1 MRIQEVC
8 RACNLTKKAVE
19 YYEGQ
24 RLVEPR
30 ILANGYRDYSA
41 EDVERLKKVA
51 VLRKLGLPAAEIRM
65 VLEDGGPKGLAR
77 ALDRK
82 ALELDV
88 LKEKQELFQALADS
102 MDWEEARLRLE
113 ALERRQT
120 ILERLLDAFPGYYGR
135 YLSLHFSLYL
145 REPIVTQEQQE
156 AFEQIVA
163 FLDGVSFEL
172 PDDLREYFDE
182 AARGFDEGFV
192 LTLSENLDRAVRNP
206 EQYLE
211 ENRETLEQYL
221 AYKQSEEFRATPAYR
236 LQEHF
241 ARFNRQSGYNEVF
254 LPAMKKLSRTYR
266 EYCEAMERANE
277 VFLERYPQGRS

>member
-41 EDVERLKKVA
+41 EDMERLKKVA

-65 VLEDGGPKGLAR
+65 VLEDGGPKGLSR

-88 LKEKQELFQALADS
+88 LKEKQELFQALTDS

-120 ILERLLDAFPGYYGR
+120 ILERLLDAFPGLLR
-135 YLSLHFSLYL
+135 QISQPALLPLSQGANCH
-145 REPIVTQEQQE
+145 P
-156 AFEQIVA
+156 
-163 FLDGVSFEL
+163 G
-172 PDDLREYFDE
+172 
-182 AARGFDEGFV
+182 AAGGF
-192 LTLSENLDRAVRNP
+192 
-206 EQYLE
+206 
-211 ENRETLEQYL
+211 
-221 AYKQSEEFRATPAYR
+221 
-236 LQEHF
+236 
-241 ARFNRQSGYNEVF
+241 
-254 LPAMKKLSRTYR
+254 
-266 EYCEAMERANE
+266 
-277 VFLERYPQGRS
+277 